1 MKFSPVLSFP
11 VVALAGLI
19 RYIPSSNHPNEDI
32 DIRLTETQV
41 KNFQKFLKNSDS
53 KGSPRASAT
62 GPHVKLWDENYDPF
76 EDRFLLA
83 YYFDENATHTTKQRN
98 LIRKS
103 FDQYGDHTCVK
114 IVEVSE
120 NDARFEHK
128 LKVISGQGCYSYIG
142 RHYKNQEIS
151 LGTDCEYATYPIHE
165 VMHALGFW
173 HEHQR
178 PDRDKHVTIHRNR
191 TYLTDEQFIFAYSTD
206 IWEIYDWQPSGSDYD
221 INSITHYT
229 STMFSKDSDIPVLTY
244 PGTDDALIIDNSKT
258 FSPTDIIDINFKY
271 ACNQSAILNR
281 KREPPYAEQPQ
292 VSPYNRFSDC
302 CEIKS
307 TLTYI
312 LLPLIFFYTE

>member
-1 MKFSPVLSFP
+1 MKFSSVLSFFGQTLT
-11 VVALAGLI
+11 LAGLI
-19 RYIPSSNHPNEDI
+19 QYGPSPSNEDI

-41 KNFQKFLKNSDS
+41 TNFQEILRVDS
-53 KGSPRASAT
+53 IGSPRASAA
-62 GPHVKLWDENYDPF
+62 GPQVKLWDENYDPL

-83 YYFDENATHTTKQRN
+83 YYFDANATHTPKQRS

-103 FDQYGDHTCVK
+103 FGQYGDYTCIK
-114 IVEVSE
+114 MVEVTE
-120 NDARFEHK
+120 NDARFQNK

-151 LGTDCEYATYPIHE
+151 LGTDCEYGTYPIHE

-191 TYLTDEQFIFAYSTD
+191 TYLTDEQFTFAYSTD
-206 IWEIYDWQPSGSDYD
+206 IWKFYDWEPSGSDYD

-229 STMFSKDSDIPVLTY
+229 STMFSKDSSIPVLTY

-258 FSPTDIIDINFKY
+258 FSLNDIIDINFKY
-271 ACNQSAILNR
+271 PCNQSAVNQKL
-281 KREPPYAEQPQ
+281 EPLKVAQPPF
-292 VSPYNRFSDC
+292 SPGNLYSGCN
-302 CEIKS
+302 EIKF
-307 TLTYI
+307 TLTCI
-312 LLPLIFFYTE
+312 LLPLFFLLK